1 MDIQSTSAVGS
12 SIAFIGNNSAS
23 PVTTNGQ
30 TSNVSATPSTDP
42 TQQSQPGQQS
52 HDELKQA
59 VATLNQLVNVT
70 PPPKLSFE
78 IDGST
83 HQPIVRVTD
92 ASTGELICQIPSA
105 AALALSQSIGQIPS
119 ILAKQQA

>member
-12 SIAFIGNNSAS
+12 SIAFMQGNNSA
-23 PVTTNGQ
+23 PAAATGNQ
-30 TSNVSATPSTDP
+30 TSGVSATPPADT
-42 TQQSQPGQQS
+42 TQQNQNQ
-52 HDELKQA
+52 DDLKKA
-59 VATLNQLVNVT
+59 VATLNQLVNIT

>member
-12 SIAFIGNNSAS
+12 SIAFTQGNNSVPAAATS
-23 PVTTNGQ
+23 GQATGVSTTQ
-30 TSNVSATPSTDP
+30 STNT
-42 TQQSQPGQQS
+42 TQQSQSQ
-52 HDELKQA
+52 DDLKKA
-59 VATLNQLVNVT
+59 VATLNQLVNIT

>member
-12 SIAFIGNNSAS
+12 SIAFMQGNNSVPAAA
-23 PVTTNGQ
+23 TGNQ
-30 TSNVSATPSTDP
+30 TSGVSTTQPADT
-42 TQQSQPGQQS
+42 TQQSQNQ
-52 HDELKQA
+52 DDLKKA
-59 VATLNQLVNVT
+59 VATLNQLVNIT